1 MEYHPFLQ
9 VIFPSLIKPEGF
21 CRMINW
27 SQSNEHVHFII
38 SSASILVHPLKNGS
52 IIVKDHL
59 LGFIKHGWKI
69 PQKSMIFCHGDGH
82 GDVPVTF
89 PQKSKP
95 CSVPGIRHVP
105 LPQKVFRDPRLR
117 RYLKVG
123 NVFLTAPIQI
133 HPP

>member
-1 MEYHPFLQ
+1 
-9 VIFPSLIKPEGF
+9 LIKPEGKQDDF
-21 CRMINW
+21 GLKATNM
-27 SQSNEHVHFII
+27 SI
-38 SSASILVHPLKNGS
+38 SSASILIHPLKNGS

-69 PQKSMIFCHGDGH
+69 PQKSMDFCHGDVR
-82 GDVPVTF
+82 DVPVTF

-117 RYLKVG
+117 RYLKDG
-123 NVFLTAPIQI
+123 NVFLTAPIHI
-133 HPP
+133 HLPWGWGL